1 MATRTARRRAILF
14 VHPSDEGYGADRVLL
29 SAVEG
34 AIGAGWEVRVLLP
47 HDTEPGWL
55 TAELRRLGVSAERG
69 PLAPAR
75 RRYFTLVGLPA
86 YLLALYRARC
96 FVRHAAAGWRP
107 GVIHINTS
115 ALLAAAIVGRP
126 GDARL
131 LWHVHEIVVR
141 PVVVAWMFR
150 LAPVLAADRI
160 VAVSDAVSAWLSA
173 VPIHRRRIA
182 RLYNGLET
190 ETVPAQ
196 RMRDVAVVAFV
207 GRLNRW
213 KGADVFLKSIFELAP
228 THPEARFVFAGDAPP
243 GEEWRRDE
251 LDRRVSDAGLR
262 DVVRFE
268 GFRAD
273 IPLLMS
279 TSDIVVVPS
288 IWPEPFGLVTAEAM
302 RAGCA
307 IVASDHGAAPEL
319 LDGGRCG
326 VLVPPNDAHALAFAI
341 DRLLRQ
347 PALREQYGRLA
358 KQRFESEF
366 SKDRFTSQLLSI
378 YEELIS
384 Q

>member
-1 MATRTARRRAILF
+1 
-14 VHPSDEGYGADRVLL
+14 
-29 SAVEG
+29 
-34 AIGAGWEVRVLLP
+34 
-47 HDTEPGWL
+47 
-55 TAELRRLGVSAERG
+55 
-69 PLAPAR
+69 
-75 RRYFTLVGLPA
+75 
-86 YLLALYRARC
+86 
-96 FVRHAAAGWRP
+96 
-107 GVIHINTS
+107 
-115 ALLAAAIVGRP
+115 
-126 GDARL
+126 
-131 LWHVHEIVVR
+131 
-141 PVVVAWMFR
+141 
-150 LAPVLAADRI
+150 
-160 VAVSDAVSAWLSA
+160 
-173 VPIHRRRIA
+173 
-182 RLYNGLET
+182 
-190 ETVPAQ
+190 
-196 RMRDVAVVAFV
+196 MRDVAVVAFV